1 MKVLTLDKDGKF
13 VPYESVYGTPLHE
26 DDNTMFRMV
35 ARNHDDGFLIS
46 TIKRQYPNDESKWL
60 YETAV
65 FIEGKW
71 NTLFSWDSIDRDDAL
86 EVHKGAVKRV
96 REGQY
101 KKS

>member
-13 VPYESVYGTPLHE
+13 VSYESVYGTPLHE
-26 DDNTMFRMV
+26 DDNAMFRMV

-65 FIEGKW
+65 FIEGM
-71 NTLFSWDSIDRDDAL
+71 
-86 EVHKGAVKRV
+86 
-96 REGQY
+96 
-101 KKS
+101 